1 MPLQLHVPYTFS
13 GRGVTEYVMVCIRLE
28 IIPKTFSKNFYARV
42 MGPYSIIHKLRSNI
56 YLLDLPNDMDISH
69 VFNIEDFLPYRG
81 TFESSTLSFS
91 VFASKASK
99 GAHAVP
105 SLQYSNKMVDIIL
118 NNEFVTSRDDGFRRF
133 LAK

>member
-1 MPLQLHVPYTFS
+1 
-13 GRGVTEYVMVCIRLE
+13 MVRIRLE
-28 IIPKTFSKNFYARV
+28 KIQKTFSKIFYARV
-42 MGPYSIIHKLRSNI
+42 MGPYSIIHKLISNT
-56 YLLDLPNDMDISH
+56 YLFDLPNDMDISH

-91 VFASKASK
+91 VSASKASK

-118 NNEFVTSRDDGFRRF
+118 NNEFVTFRDDGFRRF
-133 LAK
+133 LVK